1 MAVSRNVTVIPAIK
15 RVGNNKNS
23 ESKPKI
29 RVAAYCRVSTDSEE
43 QASSYDIQIEHY
55 TNYIKKN
62 KEWELAG
69 IFADDGIT
77 GTNTKKRDE
86 FNRMIDEC
94 MAGNIDMIITK
105 SISRFA
111 RNTLDCLKYIRQLK
125 DKNIAVFFEKEN
137 INTMDSKGEV
147 LLTIMASLA
156 QQESQS
162 LSQNVK
168 LGIQYRYQQG
178 EVQVNHKRFLGY
190 TKDENKQLVIDPEGA
205 EVVKRIYREYLEGAS
220 LLQIARGLE
229 AEGVLTAAG
238 KAKWRPET
246 LKKILQ
252 NEKYIGDALLQKTY
266 TVDFLSKKR
275 VKNNGIVPQYY
286 VENSHEPIIPRDL
299 FMQVQE
305 EMVRRANLRGGKG
318 GKKRVYSSKYALS
331 SIVYCGHCGDIYRR
345 VHWNNRGKKSIV
357 WRCVSR
363 LENTGLTCHSRTVLE
378 DMIGLATVDAINK
391 LIGQKDGFLT
401 ILKENIETV
410 ISETDNNIVSE
421 IDKKLEELQ
430 KDLLRL
436 ANSKEDY
443 NDIADE
449 IYRLREERHKAL
461 AEEAGKKG
469 SKQRLEDME
478 KFLNEQS
485 TLLEEYDE
493 QLVRRLIEKVTV
505 YDDKLTIEFKSGVEV
520 DV

>member
-1 MAVSRNVTVIPAIK
+1 LRFSAVY
-15 RVGNNKNS
+15 RVGGSKSLPLFTPGTGGGSRSKNRS
-23 ESKPKI
+23 
-29 RVAAYCRVSTDSEE
+29 
-43 QASSYDIQIEHY
+43 
-55 TNYIKKN
+55 
-62 KEWELAG
+62 
-69 IFADDGIT
+69 F
-77 GTNTKKRDE
+77 KR
-86 FNRMIDEC
+86 C
-94 MAGNIDMIITK
+94 
-105 SISRFA
+105 
-111 RNTLDCLKYIRQLK
+111 
-125 DKNIAVFFEKEN
+125 
-137 INTMDSKGEV
+137 GE
-147 LLTIMASLA
+147 
-156 QQESQS
+156 
-162 LSQNVK
+162 
-168 LGIQYRYQQG
+168 
-178 EVQVNHKRFLGY
+178 
-190 TKDENKQLVIDPEGA
+190 
-205 EVVKRIYREYLEGAS
+205 
-220 LLQIARGLE
+220 
-229 AEGVLTAAG
+229 
-238 KAKWRPET
+238 
-246 LKKILQ
+246 
-252 NEKYIGDALLQKTY
+252 
-266 TVDFLSKKR
+266 
-275 VKNNGIVPQYY
+275 
-286 VENSHEPIIPRDL
+286 
-299 FMQVQE
+299 
-305 EMVRRANLRGGKG
+305 
-318 GKKRVYSSKYALS
+318 
-331 SIVYCGHCGDIYRR
+331 IYRR

-391 LIGQKDGFLT
+391 LIVQKDGFLT

-493 QLVRRLIEKVTV
+493 QLVRRLIEKITV